1 MQPTNPYGKISS
13 EAVKAKT
20 GRDWEEWLAVL
31 DKDSADK
38 LDHKDIAELLVKKHE
53 VTPWWA
59 QMLTVGYERARGLRE
74 VHQTKQGFVASVSK
88 TINVPRETAWA
99 MLMQPE
105 KWFTLE
111 TSDVRGSQPKS
122 LRFKVADGSRVELML
137 LDKGARKCS
146 VTAQQSRL
154 TGQEE
159 VAAQKIFWNQAFD
172 RLKQLLEAGSAE

>member
-1 MQPTNPYGKISS
+1 MQPTNPYGKIST

-31 DKDSADK
+31 DKEKAEK

-74 VHQTKQGFVASVSK
+74 VHETKQGFVASVSK
-88 TINVPRETAWA
+88 TINVSRDLAWK
-99 MLMQPE
+99 MLMDPD

-111 TSDVRGSQPKS
+111 TSDVRGSEPKS
-122 LRFKVADGSRVELML
+122 VRFKVADGSRVELML
-137 LDKGARKCS
+137 LNKGPRKCS

-154 TGQEE
+154 TGQEQ
-159 VAAQKIFWNQAFD
+159 VAAQKIFWNNALD
-172 RLKQLLEAGSAE
+172 RLKQLLESSAE